1 MKPVYS
7 KKSWVLVQMLSGLP
21 LTSRKNEGNR
31 RLSPPSIFAEK
42 QNLKCNSLKRASS
55 KNIDFLFSSAR
66 KWICNSEWFFSNVYE
81 NECVINFLIF
91 ISFIIFHHLF
101 SMGYVTCKG
110 NLKKT
115 SFKYQILTEG
125 RCIAHLSF
133 LILIESINLWLY
145 GKILCCFYVPCLH
158 GRWSV
163 ISYLASCF
171 KCVR

>member
-1 MKPVYS
+1 MKTVCS

-21 LTSRKNEGNR
+21 LMSGKNEGNR
-31 RLSPPSIFAEK
+31 RWNPPSIFVEK
-42 QNLKCNSLKRASS
+42 QNLKCNSFKRTSS
-55 KNIDFLFSSAR
+55 KNIAFLFSSAR
-66 KWICNSEWFFSNVYE
+66 KWLCNSEWFFSNVSE

-101 SMGYVTCKG
+101 SMAYVTCKG
-110 NLKKT
+110 NLKKS
-115 SFKYQILTEG
+115 SFNYQLLRE
-125 RCIAHLSF
+125 RHCIAHLSF

-145 GKILCCFYVPCLH
+145 GKTICCFYVPYLC

-171 KCVR
+171 KCIR